1 MDGRKRCK
9 RDSDSDE
16 EEEEWKDE
24 WIVAGCSDS
33 SLRKW
38 DVSSGR
44 VLEKMG
50 TDKVRGERTLV
61 WAVAV
66 LGYVFFLVLSF
77 QSMRN
82 LMWRVALGVV
92 AICIQRWDGHFGRLD
107 GNGKILGLQDMY
119 TVAEFFCPWG

>member
-1 MDGRKRCK
+1 MPPQHKSTKISSSTPRDGIDESD
-9 RDSDSDE
+9 DSDSDSDQ

-61 WAVAV
+61 WTVAV
-66 LGYVFFLVLSF
+66 LGYVFF
-77 QSMRN
+77 SMS
-82 LMWRVALGVV
+82 
-92 AICIQRWDGHFGRLD
+92 
-107 GNGKILGLQDMY
+107 
-119 TVAEFFCPWG
+119 